1 MNLLSIHGIRKN
13 YTGKLLLDNV
23 DFSVDEGE
31 KIGIIGINGTGKST
45 LLKMIAG
52 LEVPD
57 AGEVIKGNRVHIR
70 YLPQI
75 PSFPEDVTI
84 YEYVITMNQT
94 HGNEWSIEGEA
105 KTVLQ
110 RLGFENIYDKVQFLS
125 GGQKKK
131 VALAAALMA
140 DCEILVLDEPTN
152 HLDSDMTEWLEE
164 YLMNRKGA
172 LVMVT
177 HDRYFLD
184 RIISRIVEI
193 HKGKLYGYEGNYS
206 KYLELKALREDMEN
220 AAERKRQSILRNEIQ
235 WMLRGARAR
244 STKQKAH
251 IARYEELKDMKAP
264 EQDSQVE
271 ISTLGKRMG
280 RTTVELRHVS
290 KSYGEHLLFSEFSYI
305 FLKQDRIG
313 FIGPNGCGKSTLMKI
328 INGKLLPDT
337 GEVIMGETIKIGYF
351 SQENEYMDES
361 LKVIDYVKETAEY
374 IETKDGRVTAS
385 KMLERFLFDDA
396 LQYQFINRL
405 SGGEK
410 RRLYLL
416 KILMEA
422 PNVLVLD
429 EPTNDLDIQTLSI
442 LEEFLDSFEGIVI
455 TVSHDRYFLDR
466 IVQRIFVFEEG
477 GIIRQFE
484 GGYSQYLIEKEIEQ
498 RQRELQEEA
507 VQKNKVKQQEV
518 KKADKGSYKNT
529 RISKVKFSYK
539 EEKEYGEIDEKIAG
553 LEGKIAA
560 LEKEM
565 VQSATDFAKLNQL
578 SAEKGEL
585 EQSLEEAM
593 ERWMYLN
600 ELAERIEQANN

>member
-1 MNLLSIHGIRKN
+1 
-13 YTGKLLLDNV
+13 
-23 DFSVDEGE
+23 
-31 KIGIIGINGTGKST
+31 
-45 LLKMIAG
+45 
-52 LEVPD
+52 
-57 AGEVIKGNRVHIR
+57 
-70 YLPQI
+70 
-75 PSFPEDVTI
+75 
-84 YEYVITMNQT
+84 
-94 HGNEWSIEGEA
+94 
-105 KTVLQ
+105 
-110 RLGFENIYDKVQFLS
+110 
-125 GGQKKK
+125 
-131 VALAAALMA
+131 
-140 DCEILVLDEPTN
+140 
-152 HLDSDMTEWLEE
+152 
-164 YLMNRKGA
+164 MNRKGA

-184 RIISRIVEI
+184 RITSRIVEI

-251 IARYEELKDMKAP
+251 IARYEELRDMKAP
-264 EQDSQVE
+264 EQDSQIE
-271 ISTLGKRMG
+271 ISAMGKRMG

-290 KSYGEHLLFSEFSYI
+290 KSYGERLLFSDFSYI

-328 INGKLLPDT
+328 LSGKILPDT
-337 GEVIMGETIKIGYF
+337 GEVIVGETIKTGYF

-466 IVQRIFVFEEG
+466 IVQRIFAFEENG
-477 GIIRQFE
+477 SIRQFE

-498 RQRELQEEA
+498 RQRELKEEA
-507 VQKNKVKQQEV
+507 VLKNAAKKQPEG
-518 KKADKGSYKNT
+518 KKADKGSYKNART
-529 RISKVKFSYK
+529 SKVKFSYK
-539 EEKEYGEIDEKIAG
+539 EEREYEEIDERIAE

-565 VQSATDFAKLNQL
+565 IQSATDFVKLNQL
-578 SAEKGEL
+578 SAEKEEL

-593 ERWMYLN
+593 GRWIYLN
-600 ELAERIEQANN
+600 ELAERIEQEDK